1 MAFSFRESWLA
12 RQLHTPLV
20 MLLTLPAGIA
30 FALWA
35 VAPIL
40 ALLERGYLDNP
51 YAILGFSFDP
61 DTARNVLA
69 VVAGGAITAL
79 SLTYSLVLVVFT
91 LAAGNIGPRLLKRF
105 TSEPV
110 NQVTAGIFGGTFLYC
125 LGVMAFIEPGFAPTF
140 ATLGAGVLALVS
152 VLQLIYFVRH
162 VSTSVMIDDEI
173 AQIAKRLTLALEA
186 HRESYQKLDD
196 KLSIDSFDVDLKA
209 PRGGYVGQ
217 CDEVQLITVAAAAGV
232 VVKLTVAPGEFV
244 LEGDVIATVSKSV
257 DEETEEKLVGLLA
270 IDSARSAEREIEFS
284 IDLLVEI
291 ALRALSPGVN
301 DAYTAIA
308 AADSLSAALSDV
320 AGVEAAP
327 TGRCDEEGEPRLI
340 VPGLA
345 FDQLTAR
352 AFHPLRR
359 ASANNVLVAQAIAR
373 ALTRMYLSGNDA
385 ARETVKQHA
394 DLLREELSKA
404 NHLAVDVQSID
415 DLLPRDVRAKPS
427 DDDEAK
433 S

>member
-12 RQLHTPLV
+12 RRLHTPLV

-30 FALWA
+30 FAIWA
-35 VAPIL
+35 AAPVL
-40 ALLERGYLDNP
+40 SLLERGYLDNP

-61 DTARNVLA
+61 DTARSVLG
-69 VVAGGAITAL
+69 VIAGGAITAL

-125 LGVMAFIEPGFAPTF
+125 LGGMAFIEPGFAPTF

-186 HRESYQKLDD
+186 HRDSYQKLDET
-196 KLSIDSFDVDLKA
+196 LSVDSFDVDLKA

-217 CDEVQLITVAAAAGV
+217 CDEIQLITVAAAADV
-232 VVKLTVAPGEFV
+232 VVKLTVAPGAFV
-244 LEGDVIATVSKSV
+244 LEGDVIATISKPV
-257 DEETEEKLVGLLA
+257 DKETEENLVDLLS

-301 DAYTAIA
+301 DAYTAVA

-320 AGVEAAP
+320 AGLEVAP
-327 TGRCDEEGEPRLI
+327 TGRRDDEDKPRLI

-373 ALTRMYLSGNDA
+373 ALTRMYLSGNA
-385 ARETVKQHA
+385 AAQDVVKQHA

-404 NHLAVDVQSID
+404 NHLDVDVQSID
-415 DLLPRDVRAKPS
+415 DLLPKDARAQKS
-427 DDDEAK
+427 GDGEDEI
-433 S
+433 

>member
-1 MAFSFRESWLA
+1 
-12 RQLHTPLV
+12 
-20 MLLTLPAGIA
+20 
-30 FALWA
+30 
-35 VAPIL
+35 
-40 ALLERGYLDNP
+40 
-51 YAILGFSFDP
+51 
-61 DTARNVLA
+61 
-69 VVAGGAITAL
+69 
-79 SLTYSLVLVVFT
+79 
-91 LAAGNIGPRLLKRF
+91 
-105 TSEPV
+105 
-110 NQVTAGIFGGTFLYC
+110 
-125 LGVMAFIEPGFAPTF
+125 MAFIEPGFAPTF
-140 ATLGAGVLALVS
+140 ATLGAGILALVS
-152 VLQLIYFVRH
+152 VLQLIYCVRH

-173 AQIAKRLTLALEA
+173 AQIAKRLTAALEA
-186 HRESYQKLDD
+186 HRESYQKLDE
-196 KLSIDSFDVDLKA
+196 KLSVDSFDADLKA

-257 DEETEEKLVGLLA
+257 DEETEEKLLDLLA

-320 AGVEAAP
+320 AGLEAAP
-327 TGRCDEEGEPRLI
+327 TGRCDEAGDPRLI

-373 ALTRMYLSGNDA
+373 ALTRMYLSGNEA

-404 NHLAVDVQSID
+404 NHLDVDVQSID